1 MCVLNTLEVAL
12 VRCCA
17 LRIQIAT
24 DGGAQSAEE
33 GPSSAA
39 LGREGRLMVK
49 IGARMGWMETSAEGS
64 LCASERGTVGNAG

>member
-1 MCVLNTLEVAL
+1 VCVLNAVEVAL
-12 VRCCA
+12 VGWCA

-33 GPSSAA
+33 GASSTA

-49 IGARMGWMETSAEGS
+49 IGARMGWMETRAEGS

>member
-1 MCVLNTLEVAL
+1 VCVWNTVEVAL
-12 VRCCA
+12 VRCFA
-17 LRIQIAT
+17 LRIQTAT

-33 GPSSAA
+33 RPSPAA

-49 IGARMGWMETSAEGS
+49 IGARMGGMETSAEGS